1 MRLRTA
7 LGGALAILLLTP
19 GLAAADVVAT
29 NTFALA
35 PLVGVD
41 GKFHGDNTAAT
52 RETDEPRNVT
62 GDDFS
67 VWVRWQAP
75 ATGAYTVDLC
85 GNGTA
90 FGTTLG
96 VYRGD
101 DFTTL
106 PFQRSRRAN
115 DDFGFCENAASTG
128 SSAVTFNATAGQE
141 YKISVASAGTIKG
154 AFKGTILPGPNTGLY
169 TLASFQDNKVG
180 ARNPVLPLGAGID
193 GATMA
198 CSVDDGPYTSCDGGV
213 ELVNLA
219 AGAHTVRARAT
230 LGGVTDPTPA
240 FTAFTVDTTAPD
252 TSITGLTLGAPGSAD
267 ALFAAT
273 EGNAEI
279 FCTLDGTAKASCGN
293 AQSWDGLCPGSHTVT
308 ARARDQAF
316 NYDLTAATRAFTT
329 PAGPDCGNPFVGT
342 LSVNPD
348 DISTFS
354 AWARANVTTNGRA
367 VAVSFQYGPTV
378 TYGRE
383 TTATIFAGD
392 ITTQTSE
399 QMYGKPGQVL
409 HYRVIARTGDGLV
422 FEGGDSTVVLGSAT
436 PATPELATG
445 TPVVTPTTIDLP
457 YTGAVTGTVDGVA
470 VVYRR
475 EAGQPELQVA
485 ELQPVASDGEDHSG
499 TLHITGLT
507 PDTDVFLLVA
517 LTVPDGL
524 ARVAAEFPLVVHT
537 PPAPVIQPPPP
548 PPPPPPPDQ
557 TTATLSQLKTSKA
570 KLSKLRKGKWSASVQ
585 CSAACSVRFT
595 LKKGKTKV
603 AKGSASR
610 TSAGKAT
617 AKLKL
622 TKKGKKKLRGKSS
635 IKLKL
640 VAQRSDGGPK
650 LTKTLRFK

>member
-41 GKFHGDNTAAT
+41 GKFHGDNGAAT
-52 RETDEPRNVT
+52 RETDEPHNVT
-62 GDDFS
+62 DDDFS

-85 GNGTA
+85 GGGTA
-90 FGTTLG
+90 FDTTLG
-96 VYRGD
+96 VYHGD
-101 DFTTL
+101 DLTSL
-106 PFQRSRRAN
+106 PFQRSRRSSDNLA
-115 DDFGFCENAASTG
+115 FCEDAAATG
-128 SSAVTFNATAGQE
+128 ASAVTFTATANEE
-141 YKISVASAGTIKG
+141 YRISVASGGMVKG
-154 AFKGTILPGPNTGLY
+154 AFEGTIQAGPNTGVY
-169 TLASFQDNKVG
+169 TLATFQDNKVG
-180 ARNPVLPLGAGID
+180 ARNPVLPLGSGID

-198 CSVDDGPYTSCDGGV
+198 CSQDDGPYTGCDGGLD
-213 ELVNLA
+213 LVGLA
-219 AGAHTVRARAT
+219 PGAHTVRARAT

-240 FTAFTVDTTAPD
+240 FAAYTVDTTAPD
-252 TSITGLTLGAPGSAD
+252 TSITGLTLGAPGSAH

-279 FCTLDGTAKASCGN
+279 FCTLDGTAESSCGN
-293 AQSWDGLCPGSHTVT
+293 GESWDGLCPGSHTVT
-308 ARARDQAF
+308 ARARDLAF
-316 NYDLTAATRAFTT
+316 NYDLTAATGAFTT

-342 LSVNPD
+342 LSVAPD
-348 DISTFS
+348 DITTFS
-354 AWARANVTTNGRA
+354 ASARGNVTANGRA

-378 TYGRE
+378 AYGRE
-383 TTATIFAGD
+383 TTASLFAGD
-392 ITTQTSE
+392 VPTQTSE
-399 QMYGKPGQVL
+399 QMYGEPGQVL

-422 FEGGDSTVVLGSAT
+422 FEGGDTTVVLTSAT
-436 PATPELATG
+436 AATPELSTG

-457 YTGAVTGTVDGVA
+457 FTGSVTGTLDGVA
-470 VVYRR
+470 VAYRR
-475 EAGQPELQVA
+475 LAGQPDMQVA
-485 ELQPVASDGEDHSG
+485 TLRPVPSDGEDHAG

-524 ARVAAEFPLVVHT
+524 GRVAAEFPLLVHT

-548 PPPPPPPDQ
+548 PPPPPPAG
-557 TTATLSQLKTSKA
+557 TASISKLKTGKA
-570 KLSKLRKGKWSASVQ
+570 KLSRLRKGKWSASVQ

-595 LKKGKTKV
+595 LKKGKLKV

-610 TSAGKAT
+610 ASAGKAT

-622 TKKGKKKLRGKSS
+622 TKKGRKKLRGKSS

-650 LTKTLRFK
+650 LTKTLRFR